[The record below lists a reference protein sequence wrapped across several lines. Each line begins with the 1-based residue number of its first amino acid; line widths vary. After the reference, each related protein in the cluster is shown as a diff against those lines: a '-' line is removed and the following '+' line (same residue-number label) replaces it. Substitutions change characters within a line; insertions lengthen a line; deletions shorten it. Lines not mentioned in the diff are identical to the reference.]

1 MKEYLFKHH
10 KVKLIVSLLFFL
22 FFGKNLLANPLLMS
36 TYPVDNANN
45 ISPLLESIE
54 LTFDRNVYVG
64 SGNISL
70 KRGSDDYTV
79 QFFDIGSNN
88 IKGNGS
94 NKITITLVNSLTL
107 SETYYLNVSSLAI
120 QDINGNNFAG
130 ISNTSD
136 LNFTIS
142 SIMPNPNDNNDLSG
156 VIRSQL
162 EASTRWIEQSID
174 PIMQR
179 INWRKRNDRGRQI
192 HSSNHTEINNYEKE
206 FLNFIFPF
214 KNKLSN
220 QISNNFSLWTDLETS
235 IGKIYSDNNLSKIDF
250 DIRSVIFG
258 ADTSIDGVT
267 AGFALRL
274 SNELNSIGNKG
285 TEVYVHGYSLTLYAD
300 RKFNSGFSLSYL
312 AGFSDLDY
320 NSYRNINNS
329 TIHGSRDGFQIFQ
342 ALDFSGE
349 WNYNNIFIE
358 PYAKIYSGYT
368 LLESFKE
375 DSLEYA
381 LLVSEQKVNHRKG
394 YIGINIDK
402 PIFTNYG
409 FIRPNTSLE
418 LGYDFTNY
426 GDYSARYIADQNTK
440 YKKSI
445 GSKNSYDIKLGLGLD
460 FNLYR
465 AWISTSYEKYLAL
478 GKKDENNPKI
488 SSDSINLKASIKF

>member
-10 KVKLIVSLLFFL
+10 KVKLIVSLLSFL

-300 RKFNSGFSLSYL
+300 RKFN
-312 AGFSDLDY
+312 
-320 NSYRNINNS
+320 
-329 TIHGSRDGFQIFQ
+329 
-342 ALDFSGE
+342 
-349 WNYNNIFIE
+349 
-358 PYAKIYSGYT
+358 
-368 LLESFKE
+368 
-375 DSLEYA
+375 
-381 LLVSEQKVNHRKG
+381 
-394 YIGINIDK
+394 
-402 PIFTNYG
+402 
-409 FIRPNTSLE
+409 
-418 LGYDFTNY
+418 
-426 GDYSARYIADQNTK
+426 
-440 YKKSI
+440 
-445 GSKNSYDIKLGLGLD
+445 
-460 FNLYR
+460 
-465 AWISTSYEKYLAL
+465 
-478 GKKDENNPKI
+478 
-488 SSDSINLKASIKF
+488 

>member
-1 MKEYLFKHH
+1 
-10 KVKLIVSLLFFL
+10 
-22 FFGKNLLANPLLMS
+22 
-36 TYPVDNANN
+36 
-45 ISPLLESIE
+45 
-54 LTFDRNVYVG
+54 
-64 SGNISL
+64 
-70 KRGSDDYTV
+70 
-79 QFFDIGSNN
+79 
-88 IKGNGS
+88 
-94 NKITITLVNSLTL
+94 
-107 SETYYLNVSSLAI
+107 
-120 QDINGNNFAG
+120 
-130 ISNTSD
+130 
-136 LNFTIS
+136 IS
-142 SIMPNPNDNNDLSG
+142 SIMPNPNNNNDLSG

-192 HSSNHTEINNYEKE
+192 YSSNNTEINNYEKE

-220 QISNNFSLWTDLETS
+220 QISNNFSLWTDFETS

-381 LLVSEQKVNHRKG
+381 LLVSEQKVNHR
-394 YIGINIDK
+394 
-402 PIFTNYG
+402 
-409 FIRPNTSLE
+409 
-418 LGYDFTNY
+418 
-426 GDYSARYIADQNTK
+426 
-440 YKKSI
+440 
-445 GSKNSYDIKLGLGLD
+445 
-460 FNLYR
+460 
-465 AWISTSYEKYLAL
+465 
-478 GKKDENNPKI
+478 
-488 SSDSINLKASIKF
+488 

>member
-1 MKEYLFKHH
+1 MQENLFKYYLFDFKI
-10 KVKLIVSLLFFL
+10 LILSFL
-22 FFGKNLLANPLLMS
+22 FFGKNLLANPLLIT
-36 TYPVDNANN
+36 TYPIDNAND

-64 SGNISL
+64 SGNVSL
-70 KRGSDDYTV
+70 KRGSDDSTV
-79 QFFDIGSNN
+79 QFFDISSNN

-94 NKITITLVNSLTL
+94 NKISIILTNSLTQ
-107 SETYYLNVSSLAI
+107 SQTYYFNISSLAI

-130 ISNTSD
+130 ITNTSD
-136 LNFTIS
+136 FNFTIS

-162 EASTRWIEQSID
+162 EAAIRSIEQSID

-192 HSSNHTEINNYEKE
+192 YNSNNTEINNYEKE

-214 KNKLSN
+214 KNNLSI
-220 QISNNFSLWTDLETS
+220 QFSNNFSLWTDFETS

-285 TEVYVHGYSLTLYAD
+285 TEVYVNGYSLTFYAD

-312 AGFSDLDY
+312 AGLSNLDY

-342 ALDFSGE
+342 DLDFNGE
-349 WNYNNIFIE
+349 WNYNSIFLE

-368 LLESFKE
+368 LLGSLKE

-402 PIFTNYG
+402 PFFTNYG
-409 FIRPNTSLE
+409 FIRSNTFLE

-426 GDYSARYIADQNTK
+426 SDYSLRYIEDQNTK

-445 GSKNSYDIKLGLGLD
+445 GSKNSYDIKLGLGID

-478 GKKDENNPKI
+478 GKKDENNPKF